1 MRKILPMVLI
11 LLVAPVCGETADN
24 ETLVK
29 ARPIIERLIAESRA
43 ETVSV
48 AVYDLQ
54 TAGTLF
60 INERVRMH
68 AASTMKVPVMMETFR
83 LVKEKNLRLDDEL
96 EVKNQFFSIIDGS
109 EFKLNKADDSDEEVY
124 RRIGQKMTIAD
135 LLNHMITWSSNL
147 ATNLLIQRVTPEKV
161 NLLMRQLGAN
171 DTEVLR
177 GVEDSKAFR
186 AGKNNQTTAYD
197 LMLLFRLLAEK
208 KFLNGKSCE
217 MMIEILAGQNY
228 NDGLP
233 AGLPRGMRVAH
244 KTGSITR
251 INHDAGIV
259 YVPGRKPYI
268 IVVMVRGLE
277 QEPRSSQL
285 IADISRTVYQVL
297 SAQS

>member
-1 MRKILPMVLI
+1 
-11 LLVAPVCGETADN
+11 
-24 ETLVK
+24 
-29 ARPIIERLIAESRA
+29 
-43 ETVSV
+43 
-48 AVYDLQ
+48 
-54 TAGTLF
+54 
-60 INERVRMH
+60 
-68 AASTMKVPVMMETFR
+68 
-83 LVKEKNLRLDDEL
+83 
-96 EVKNQFFSIIDGS
+96 
-109 EFKLNKADDSDEEVY
+109 
-124 RRIGQKMTIAD
+124 
-135 LLNHMITWSSNL
+135 
-147 ATNLLIQRVTPEKV
+147 
-161 NLLMRQLGAN
+161 
-171 DTEVLR
+171 
-177 GVEDSKAFR
+177 
-186 AGKNNQTTAYD
+186 
-197 LMLLFRLLAEK
+197 MLLFRLLAEK